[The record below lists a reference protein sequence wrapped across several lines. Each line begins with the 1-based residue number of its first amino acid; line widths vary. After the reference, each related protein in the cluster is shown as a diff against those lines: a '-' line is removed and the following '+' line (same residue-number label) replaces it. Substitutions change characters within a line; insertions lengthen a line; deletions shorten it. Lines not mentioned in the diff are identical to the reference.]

1 MSSKHTPGPWI
12 AYEIAPYDPEWGA
25 CEIWPGDND
34 REDEEGTVKPVAT
47 MVMGVEN
54 ARLIAAAPELLEALK
69 QCIQL
74 AWEDSREISFD
85 STVQFGVGY
94 DFDGVDKFRMEVHTP
109 IGSWMVWPSGYKY
122 SVYRDNGDMW
132 FEQFDSRADAEEL
145 VLSCID
151 RLCPT
156 FPTAVARAAIAKA
169 TGGAQ

>member
-1 MSSKHTPGPWI
+1 MSSKHTPGPWVVTPHPMTNVDVS
-12 AYEIAPYDPEWGA
+12 A
-25 CEIWPGDND
+25 
-34 REDEEGTVKPVAT
+34 V
-47 MVMGVEN
+47 GVIMDDKEMQYGLSHTICYQNAEAN

-85 STVQFGVGY
+85 STVQLGVGY

-156 FPTAVARAAIAKA
+156 FPTAVAHAAIAKA
-169 TGGAQ
+169 TDGAQ